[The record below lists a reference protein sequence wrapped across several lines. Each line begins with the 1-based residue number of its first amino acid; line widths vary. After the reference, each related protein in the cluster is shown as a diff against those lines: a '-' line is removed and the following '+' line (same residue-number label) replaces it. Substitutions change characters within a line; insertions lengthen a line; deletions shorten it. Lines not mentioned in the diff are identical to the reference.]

1 VEGSRLAILLETV
14 MSPRVVMILERI
26 PMSEVRTIT
35 RQYDYNGF
43 PVVNTEGRL
52 VGMITKGDLLR
63 AIRAG
68 VANPAVW
75 QEPVTKWM
83 AKGVLALRPR
93 ETVDDAISAMIESGL
108 RSLPVID
115 EEGRVVGVVSRND
128 LIAAIDGRLRA

>member
-1 VEGSRLAILLETV
+1 MEGSRLAILLETV